1 MSERRFDT
9 ERSSCKVA
17 SKSVKFPA
25 WTETS
30 ALEPKRVVKRT
41 ISNMFVKMKASDKQ
55 LVDLRLSL
63 KMDLDSTLN
72 GHKAR
77 KFVFEVVE
85 QKGQRSEEEVE
96 EKV

>member
-1 MSERRFDT
+1 
-9 ERSSCKVA
+9 
-17 SKSVKFPA
+17 
-25 WTETS
+25 
-30 ALEPKRVVKRT
+30 
-41 ISNMFVKMKASDKQ
+41 MKALDKQ